1 MPIVTICSSLLV
13 STPSTPLHLSIS
25 IKSPLVSN
33 EWPDGRNGRADGGL
47 SGLESKQYLSLA
59 PKTRKHWL
67 TDWMNDQW
75 SLVCFVCLFFWMNRA
90 RELFLAW
97 CQEAKYELG
106 CQNETRLATLTNNYQ
121 IKASSRPDPSDRPL
135 ARQEEAGCGQVNK
148 QFLNFRSRGDVR
160 GASEYL
166 NLDQSKAAD
175 AAAFLA
181 EILETRDGS

>member
-1 MPIVTICSSLLV
+1 
-13 STPSTPLHLSIS
+13 
-25 IKSPLVSN
+25 
-33 EWPDGRNGRADGGL
+33 
-47 SGLESKQYLSLA
+47 
-59 PKTRKHWL
+59 
-67 TDWMNDQW
+67 
-75 SLVCFVCLFFWMNRA
+75 MNRA

-97 CQEAKYELG
+97 CQEAKYELD